1 MTFEYILGGVIA
13 AIAIG
18 YLFYVL
24 IRPEKF

>member
-1 MTFEYILGGVIA
+1 MSLDIVLGFASSVA
-13 AIAIG
+13 LAG